1 VVGGAQIHQRPDWST
16 TYWFNNPIPDDPLA
30 AGIPAVQDA
39 TIRDRSNGG
48 FAGITYR
55 NLSVMSSFTEWRTAA
70 FVRGTVGE
78 NHWQRGFAD
87 VGYALNATDQWRMNL
102 NATYT
107 KNLFEVEEFPFIGR
121 DSHETLL
128 EWTNFVNPTARDQ
141 VTFGVLHDQIRGQET
156 YYGLGFNSLSS

>member
-1 VVGGAQIHQRPDWST
+1 
-16 TYWFNNPIPDDPLA
+16 
-30 AGIPAVQDA
+30 
-39 TIRDRSNGG
+39 
-48 FAGITYR
+48 
-55 NLSVMSSFTEWRTAA
+55 MSSFTEWRTAA